1 MRNIE
6 RRSANRCR
14 PERPRSGQRTAALVL
29 LAVSIA
35 SCGKAT
41 ESDTSTV
48 TSSLGTPASPT
59 SGPALLRERCP
70 SGPANGKA
78 ILFSTS
84 DGARLY
90 GAILGGGAVGIVFA
104 NDEPHELCEE
114 LPEATFL
121 ARHGYRVLVF
131 DYRGR
136 GDSEAAS
143 ADAGRLDLDVEGAV
157 DELVRRGAR
166 RVFLFGTYA
175 GGAISVVAATST
187 PERIAG
193 VIAVSPAAGKG
204 QYVDGPYSAS
214 GAFEVAG
221 RLRVPVLYITVR
233 TDEYVP
239 IGEARRLY
247 RLTGSPVKR
256 LEVIPAGGGG
266 WTLFNVSPYAPRAN
280 RAVLEFLNRM
290 AR

>member
-1 MRNIE
+1 M
-6 RRSANRCR
+6 
-14 PERPRSGQRTAALVL
+14 
-29 LAVSIA
+29 
-35 SCGKAT
+35 
-41 ESDTSTV
+41 
-48 TSSLGTPASPT
+48 
-59 SGPALLRERCP
+59 
-70 SGPANGKA
+70 
-78 ILFSTS
+78 
-84 DGARLY
+84 
-90 GAILGGGAVGIVFA
+90 
-104 NDEPHELCEE
+104 
-114 LPEATFL
+114 
-121 ARHGYRVLVF
+121 
-131 DYRGR
+131 
-136 GDSEAAS
+136 
-143 ADAGRLDLDVEGAV
+143 
-157 DELVRRGAR
+157 
-166 RVFLFGTYA
+166 
-175 GGAISVVAATST
+175 GAISVVAATST

>member
-1 MRNIE
+1 
-6 RRSANRCR
+6 
-14 PERPRSGQRTAALVL
+14 
-29 LAVSIA
+29 
-35 SCGKAT
+35 
-41 ESDTSTV
+41 
-48 TSSLGTPASPT
+48 
-59 SGPALLRERCP
+59 
-70 SGPANGKA
+70 
-78 ILFSTS
+78 
-84 DGARLY
+84 
-90 GAILGGGAVGIVFA
+90 
-104 NDEPHELCEE
+104 
-114 LPEATFL
+114 
-121 ARHGYRVLVF
+121 VLVF

-157 DELVRRGAR
+157 DELVRRDAR